1 LFQTIT
7 FESSDSDSCEG
18 EPAVIISVFKD
29 KRALSRAAS
38 EQAAAALRGAI
49 LVRGRAR
56 IVVATGASQLEFLDA
71 LTRSEGVD
79 WQRVEMFHLDEY
91 IGLPITHPASF
102 RNYLLKNFIHKTG
115 LTKYHLLDGDGD
127 AREAALRTGESL
139 NAAPIDIAFVGIG
152 ENGHLAFNDPPAD
165 FESDEPY
172 LIVSLDEACRRQQVG
187 EGWFAEISDVP
198 RQAISMS
205 VRQILKAREIL
216 VVVPDARK
224 AEAVKLCFEG
234 EIGPMAPAS
243 ILRTH
248 TRATVYLDD
257 ESASSLSAAT
267 LRVYAAKE

>member
-1 LFQTIT
+1 M
-7 FESSDSDSCEG
+7 
-18 EPAVIISVFKD
+18 IISVFKD
-29 KRALSRAAS
+29 KRALSRSAS
-38 EQAAAALRGAI
+38 EQAAAALRGTI
-49 LVRGRAR
+49 LQRGLAR

-71 LTRSEGVD
+71 LTKREDID

-115 LTKYHLLDGDGD
+115 LTKYHLLDGEGD
-127 AREAALRTGESL
+127 VREAALRTGESV

-152 ENGHLAFNDPPAD
+152 ENGHLAFNDPPGD
-165 FESDEPY
+165 FVSDEPY
-172 LIVSLDEACRRQQVG
+172 LIVELDEACRRQQVG

-205 VRQILKAREIL
+205 VRQIMKAREIL

-248 TRATVYLDD
+248 AAATVYLDD
-257 ESASSLSAAT
+257 ESASLLSAAT
-267 LRVYAAKE
+267 LRAYAAKA